1 MKLYLI
7 AGEASG
13 DLHGSNLIKAL
24 RRQSPSVEIR
34 AWGGDLM
41 QTAGATLVKH
51 YRELAFMGF
60 FEVVKNL
67 RTILRNIAFCKADV
81 LDYQPD
87 ALVLIDYPGFNLRIA
102 KWAKRRGI
110 RVIYYI
116 SPQIWAWHQSR
127 VHDIRRDVDKML
139 VILPF
144 EQGFYQKHGVEV
156 EFVGHPLLD
165 AVDDGRWT
173 ADGEESNEPSA
184 DDRPPSAVHS
194 PPSTIALLPGSRRQE
209 VARILPAM
217 LSVVRDFKEYEF
229 VVAGASALP
238 ADFYRPFL
246 QSIENVR
253 LVQGKTYEL
262 LAEARAALVKSGTS
276 TLETALFNVPQVV
289 CYAGNPISFA
299 IAKRVVNVKYISLVN
314 LILDKPL
321 VRELIQHDLNRENLR
336 AELGAILRAE
346 KASEIRAGYAELRQK
361 LGAGGASERA
371 AQAILA
377 GG

>member
-24 RRQSPSVEIR
+24 RRESPGSEIR

-41 QTAGATLVKH
+41 QAAGATLVKH
-51 YRELAFMGF
+51 YRDLAFMGF

-81 LDYQPD
+81 LDFQPD

-144 EQGFYQKHGVEV
+144 EQDFYRKHGVEV

-165 AVDDGRWT
+165 AVDGGRLTVDGGRRYDGGLGVEEFVDAFLGSGGLLGEGSNP
-173 ADGEESNEPSA
+173 ADGSYRPGEHIDVNHKLCDIARCDFSGHHLQATHIHRNDGAHANEQRHQGKEKRVDTNEFERFFAVFFTLFGKPA
-184 DDRPPSAVHS
+184 PHGPFLHITFYHPDTAVH
-194 PPSTIALLPGSRRQE
+194 LLCS
-209 VARILPAM
+209 
-217 LSVVRDFKEYEF
+217 
-229 VVAGASALP
+229 AG
-238 ADFYRPFL
+238 
-246 QSIENVR
+246 E
-253 LVQGKTYEL
+253 
-262 LAEARAALVKSGTS
+262 
-276 TLETALFNVPQVV
+276 
-289 CYAGNPISFA
+289 
-299 IAKRVVNVKYISLVN
+299 
-314 LILDKPL
+314 
-321 VRELIQHDLNRENLR
+321 
-336 AELGAILRAE
+336 
-346 KASEIRAGYAELRQK
+346 
-361 LGAGGASERA
+361 GG
-371 AQAILA
+371 
-377 GG
+377 

>member
-24 RRQSPSVEIR
+24 RRESPGVEIR

-41 QTAGATLVKH
+41 QAAGATLVKH
-51 YRELAFMGF
+51 YRDLAFMGF

-81 LDYQPD
+81 LDFQPD

-144 EQGFYQKHGVEV
+144 EQDFYRKHGVEV
-156 EFVGHPLLD
+156 AFVGHPLLD
-165 AVDDGRWT
+165 AVDSGRWT
-173 ADGEESNEPSA
+173 ARHIVN
-184 DDRPPSAVHS
+184 RPPSTV
-194 PPSTIALLPGSRRQE
+194 ALLPGSRRQE
-209 VARILPAM
+209 VSRILPAM
-217 LSVVRDFKEYEF
+217 LSVVRDFPEHEF

-238 ADFYRPFL
+238 AEFYQPFL
-246 QSIENVR
+246 QGFENVR

-262 LAEARAALVKSGTS
+262 LAGAQAALVKSGTS
-276 TLETALFNVPQVV
+276 TLETALFGVPQVV

-299 IAKRVVNVKYISLVN
+299 IAKRVVDVKYISLVN
-314 LILDKPL
+314 LILDRPL
-321 VRELIQHDLNRENLR
+321 VRELIQGDLNRENLR
-336 AELGAILRAE
+336 AELAAILTAE
-346 KASEIRAGYAELRQK
+346 KAADIRAGYAELREK
-361 LGAGGASERA
+361 LGAGGASARA
-371 AQAILA
+371 AKKITEFLA
-377 GG
+377 R